1 MQKGLTQLGEEGAT
15 QVFRPKNR
23 NDLILGAVGIL
34 QFDVVAWRLKE
45 EYGVEC
51 SYDNI
56 PIVAARWIECSDNK
70 ILDEFCKKASDNV
83 AFDGGKHLTY
93 LAPSMVNLNLV
104 IERWP
109 DITFYS
115 TREH

>member
-1 MQKGLTQLGEEGAT
+1 M
-15 QVFRPKNR
+15 
-23 NDLILGAVGIL
+23 

-51 SYDNI
+51 SYDNV
-56 PIVAARWIECSDNK
+56 PVAIARWIECNDEKILSEFRKKVSDN
-70 ILDEFCKKASDNV
+70 IAV
-83 AFDGGKHLTY
+83 DGGEHLTY
-93 LAPSMVNLNLV
+93 LAPSMVNLNLT

-109 DITFYS
+109 EITFHA